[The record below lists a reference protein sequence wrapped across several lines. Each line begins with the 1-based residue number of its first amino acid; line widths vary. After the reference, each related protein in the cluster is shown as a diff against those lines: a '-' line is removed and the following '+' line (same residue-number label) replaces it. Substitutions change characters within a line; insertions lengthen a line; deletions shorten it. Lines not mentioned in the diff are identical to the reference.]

1 MMIRVQNKTKWQ
13 FGLILIAVLI
23 VAVATTTI
31 LGVYAAS
38 HNTSTIQNEI
48 AVAQSG
54 TRIIDDTDGGFG
66 RKEVTIK
73 NEGAG
78 SPKVLIRVAYSETWT
93 KADGTIISNIVD
105 NNNVVTKNWTTDFT
119 TDFVDGGD
127 GWYYYKKVLNPA
139 SEVKILNSIALNDSS
154 YNKYNYDLSFR
165 FESVQAD
172 AAAASALWAKTVT
185 VGDDG
190 TATWEF

>member
-1 MMIRVQNKTKWQ
+1 MIRIQKRSVGKL
-13 FGLILIAVLI
+13 GAIILAVLVI
-23 VAVATTTI
+23 AVATTAI
-31 LGVYAAS
+31 LSVYAAS
-38 HNTSTIQNEI
+38 HNVSTIENEI

-73 NEGAG
+73 NEGAS

-93 KADGTIISNIVD
+93 KSDGTIISNAI
-105 NNNVVTKNWTTDFT
+105 NGNNVVTKDWTTAFVS
-119 TDFVDGGD
+119 DFVDGGD
-127 GWYYYKKVLNPA
+127 GWYYYEKVLNPA
-139 SEVKILNSIALNDSS
+139 SEVKILDSITLNDSS

-172 AAAASALWAKTVT
+172 ATAANTLWGKTVT
-185 VGDDG
+185 VGNDG
-190 TATWEF
+190 AVTWAF

>member
-1 MMIRVQNKTKWQ
+1 MVRNQKRAVRKLGAI
-13 FGLILIAVLI
+13 ILTVLVIAVAI
-23 VAVATTTI
+23 TAV
-31 LGVYAAS
+31 LGVYATS
-38 HNTSTIQNEI
+38 HNVSTIENEI

-73 NEGAG
+73 NEGAS

-93 KADGTIISNIVD
+93 KSDGTIISNVVD
-105 NNNVVTKNWTTDFT
+105 GNNVVIKDWTTAFVS
-119 TDFVDGGD
+119 DFVDGGD

-139 SEVKILNSIALNDSS
+139 SEVKILDSITLNDSS
-154 YNKYNYDLSFR
+154 YSKNNYDLSFR

-185 VGDDG
+185 VSDDG
-190 TATWEF
+190 VVTWAF

>member
-1 MMIRVQNKTKWQ
+1 MIRIQKRAVGKL
-13 FGLILIAVLI
+13 GAIILAVLI
-23 VAVATTTI
+23 IAVAATTF

-38 HNTSTIQNEI
+38 HNVSTIKNEI

-105 NNNVVTKNWTTDFT
+105 NNNVVAKNWTTDFT

-172 AAAASALWAKTVT
+172 AAAANALWSKNVT
-185 VGDDG
+185 IDDNG
-190 TATWEF
+190 VATWAF

>member
-1 MMIRVQNKTKWQ
+1 MVRIQKRAVGKL
-13 FGLILIAVLI
+13 GAIILAVLVIAV
-23 VAVATTTI
+23 VATTF

-38 HNTSTIQNEI
+38 HNVSTIENEI

-73 NEGAG
+73 NEGAS

-93 KADGTIISNIVD
+93 KGDGTIISNAI
-105 NNNVVTKNWTTDFT
+105 NGNNVVTKDWTTAFVS
-119 TDFVDGGD
+119 DFVDGGD

-139 SEVKILNSIALNDSS
+139 SEVKILDSITLNDSS
-154 YNKYNYDLSFR
+154 YNKNNYDLSFR

-190 TATWEF
+190 AVTWAF

>member
-1 MMIRVQNKTKWQ
+1 MIRIQKRAVGKL
-13 FGLILIAVLI
+13 GAIILAVLI
-23 VAVATTTI
+23 IAVAATTF

-38 HNTSTIQNEI
+38 HNVSTIKNEI

-73 NEGAG
+73 NEGAS

-93 KADGTIISNIVD
+93 KSDGTIISNTV
-105 NNNVVTKNWTTDFT
+105 NGSNVVTKDWTTAFVS
-119 TDFVDGGD
+119 DFVDGGD

-139 SEVKILNSIALNDSS
+139 SEVKILDSITLNDSS
-154 YNKYNYDLSFR
+154 YNKNNYDLSFR

-172 AAAASALWAKTVT
+172 AAAANTLWGKTVT
-185 VGDDG
+185 IDNNGA
-190 TATWEF
+190 ATWAF

>member
-1 MMIRVQNKTKWQ
+1 MIRIQKRAVGKL
-13 FGLILIAVLI
+13 GAIILAVLI
-23 VAVATTTI
+23 IAVAATTF

-38 HNTSTIQNEI
+38 HNVSTIKNEI

-165 FESVQAD
+165 FESVQSD
-172 AAAASALWAKTVT
+172 AAAANALWSKNVT
-185 VGDDG
+185 IDDNG
-190 TATWEF
+190 VATWAF

>member
-1 MMIRVQNKTKWQ
+1 MVRNQKRAVGKLGAI
-13 FGLILIAVLI
+13 ILAVLVIAVAI
-23 VAVATTTI
+23 TAV
-31 LGVYAAS
+31 LGVYATS
-38 HNTSTIQNEI
+38 HNVSTIENEI

-73 NEGAG
+73 NEGAS

-93 KADGTIISNIVD
+93 KSDGTIISNVVD
-105 NNNVVTKNWTTDFT
+105 GNNVVIKDWTTAFVS
-119 TDFVDGGD
+119 DFVDGGD

-139 SEVKILNSIALNDSS
+139 SEVKILDSITLNDSS
-154 YNKYNYDLSFR
+154 YSKNNYDLSFR

-185 VGDDG
+185 VSDDG
-190 TATWEF
+190 VVTWAF

>member
-1 MMIRVQNKTKWQ
+1 MIRIQKRAVGKL
-13 FGLILIAVLI
+13 GAIILAVLI
-23 VAVATTTI
+23 IAVAATTF

-38 HNTSTIQNEI
+38 HNVSTIKNEI

-172 AAAASALWAKTVT
+172 AAAANALWSKNVT
-185 VGDDG
+185 IDDNG
-190 TATWEF
+190 VATWAF